1 MPQIS
6 IIIPVY
12 NVEKYI
18 RQCLDSV
25 ICQTFTDW
33 ESWLIDDG
41 STDSSK
47 GICDEYIEK
56 DERFHVI
63 HKANGG
69 LASARQCGI
78 EHVSGEYVV
87 TIDSDD
93 WVEPDYLQSMYD
105 CIIKNDADVV
115 TCGYYMNFPDN
126 QMYCHNEPSG
136 RSPRTVM
143 HETLKHKLHAGLW
156 CKMFKRSLFTDYDVC
171 WPQYGYYEDMY
182 VFVSIMQY
190 AKKIAYLPK
199 ATYHYRF
206 NTNSLSFNAD
216 IPKRI
221 KMYTELFENMT
232 ALNEK
237 YHLDK
242 ETETSKALDDCVNFE
257 KRQIVLKFY
266 KYHSGFKH
274 LFKYF
279 PKSVKLQYCHNLGDL
294 IFYLYVNYGLIFPYR
309 IRECIKKR

>member
-25 ICQTFTDW
+25 ISQTFTDW
-33 ESWLIDDG
+33 ECWLIDDG

-47 GICDEYIEK
+47 DICDEYAVEYK
-56 DERFHVI
+56 RFNVI
-63 HKANGG
+63 HKKNEGSSIARKCGME
-69 LASARQCGI
+69 ASEAPF
-78 EHVSGEYVV
+78 VV
-87 TIDSDD
+87 AIDSDD

-126 QMYCHNEPSG
+126 QMYCPNEPTDM
-136 RSPRTVM
+136 SPQTVI
-143 HETLKHKLHAGLW
+143 HETLRHKLHAGLW

-190 AKKIAYLPK
+190 AKKITYLPK

-221 KMYTELFENMT
+221 KMYTELFGNLT

-242 ETETSKALDDCVNFE
+242 DVETSRALDDCVNFE
-257 KRQIVLKFY
+257 KRLIILNFY
-266 KYHSGFKH
+266 NKYDDFQH
-274 LFKYF
+274 LFKHF
-279 PKSVKLQYCHNLGDL
+279 PNSTKLKYCRNIGDICFYMASKFGFIL
-294 IFYLYVNYGLIFPYR
+294 PYKIF
-309 IRECIKKR
+309 KK

>member
-25 ICQTFTDW
+25 ISQTFIDW
-33 ESWLIDDG
+33 ECWLIDDG

-47 GICDEYIEK
+47 DICDEYVEK
-56 DERFHVI
+56 DNRFHVI

-78 EHVSGEYVV
+78 EHVSGKYVA

-105 CIIKNDADVV
+105 CILEDDADVV

-126 QMYCHNEPSG
+126 QMYFSNEPSDI
-136 RSPRTVM
+136 SPKTVM
-143 HETLKHKLHAGLW
+143 HETLRHKLHAGLW
-156 CKMFKRSLFTDYDVC
+156 CKMFKRSLFKDYDVC
-171 WPQYGYYEDMY
+171 WPKYGYYEDMY
-182 VFVSIMQY
+182 VFVSVLQY

-221 KMYTELFENMT
+221 KMYTELVENMT

-237 YHLDK
+237 YHLD
-242 ETETSKALDDCVNFE
+242 EDTDTLMALDDCVNFE
-257 KRQIVLKFY
+257 KRLIILNFN
-266 KYHSGFKH
+266 KYYSDFKH

-279 PKSVKLQYCHNLGDL
+279 PQSVKLKYCHNLGDL
-294 IFYLYVNYGLIFPYR
+294 FFYLCVNYGLIFPYR
-309 IRECIKKR
+309 IRECIKKH